1 MVSPSTTRM
10 TVPSSDVGCAPA
22 MLATAARRA
31 RSGRSQALRDTA
43 RMCQPCHVEPY
54 TVNFRI
60 QRQLTPSESAQRPLS
75 RPRVLRPPSRIAALR
90 LVGVILV
97 LVFLVLGGA
106 AAAEGGDEVGGA
118 DRGAPRAPRRIG
130 DGAIVADD
138 RVAVAR
144 LSREPDQHIVG
155 LLRRPRENDL
165 PLPPTLA
172 R

>member
-75 RPRVLRPPSRIAALR
+75 RPRVLRQPSRIAALR
-90 LVGVILV
+90 LVRLILV
-97 LVFLVLGGA
+97 LVFLVLGRC
-106 AAAEGGDEVGGA
+106 AAAEGGDAVRGA
-118 DRGAPRAPRRIG
+118 DRRGPRAPRPVR
-130 DGAIVADD
+130 D
-138 RVAVAR
+138 RY
-144 LSREPDQHIVG
+144 
-155 LLRRPRENDL
+155 
-165 PLPPTLA
+165 TLA
-172 R
+172 HHRRRRDPLAPATD